1 MPVVVECFHCTAI
14 LELDDGFR
22 GGVCRCSTCGSLLQ
36 VPKGEADA
44 PPKAKRV
51 RPAVP
56 PGPAVPPAKSDESTG
71 ISSGALD
78 PRRADPGISSGLIHK
93 TSPIAMAAKPAR
105 KTPPPPEPP
114 AATPPSPSSPPAP
127 EKTPGPQSRGL
138 LIVSVLLIL
147 LIGAVLAGTVVV
159 YLRQNP

>member
-1 MPVVVECFHCTAI
+1 MPVVVQCFHCNAV

-44 PPKAKRV
+44 PAKASRV

-56 PGPAVPPAKSDESTG
+56 PGPSVAHPKSEDTG

-78 PRRADPGISSGLIHK
+78 PRRSDPGISSGLVHR
-93 TSPIAMAAKPAR
+93 TTPIAMTVKPPRA
-105 KTPPPPEPP
+105 P
-114 AATPPSPSSPPAP
+114 AAAPVEPSPPPAP
-127 EKTPGPQSRGL
+127 PGAKKPRMPHDRGL
-138 LIVSVLLIL
+138 LLISFVMIL
-147 LIGAVLAGTVVV
+147 LIAALLTAAVVV

>member
-1 MPVVVECFHCTAI
+1 MPVVVQCFHCNAV

-22 GGVCRCSTCGSLLQ
+22 GGVCRCSACGSLLQ

-56 PGPAVPPAKSDESTG
+56 PGPTAPRPKSEDAG

-78 PRRADPGISSGLIHK
+78 PRRGDAGMSSGLVHK
-93 TSPIAMAAKPAR
+93 TSPIAMTAKPPAKPAAPGE
-105 KTPPPPEPP
+105 TPAPAPP
-114 AATPPSPSSPPAP
+114 ALAAPAEKKARTP
-127 EKTPGPQSRGL
+127 QDRGL
-138 LIVSVLLIL
+138 LVVSFVMIL
-147 LIGAVLAGTVVV
+147 LIAAVLAGAIVV

>member
-1 MPVVVECFHCTAI
+1 MPVVVQCFHCNAV

-56 PGPAVPPAKSDESTG
+56 PGPATPPSKVEDTG
-71 ISSGALD
+71 LSSGALD
-78 PRRADPGISSGLIHK
+78 PRRSDSGLSSGLVHK
-93 TSPIAMAAKPAR
+93 TSPIAMSAKPAR
-105 KTPPPPEPP
+105 KAAPAEAPPPPTM
-114 AATPPSPSSPPAP
+114 AAA
-127 EKTPGPQSRGL
+127 EKKNQPHQAGQRGNL
-138 LIVSVLLIL
+138 VLSIVIIL
-147 LIGAVLAGTVVV
+147 LIAGILAGAIWA
-159 YLRQNP
+159 YLKQNP